1 MRAWREASP
10 QGRIAAEV
18 MGDSFEP
25 GPWLKEAAR
34 VPAEALL
41 GGSFAPAG
49 KEVGETE
56 ESRRG
61 SGGMDQSRPPDVADS
76 HERGRSLADRRRS
89 IVTRQ
94 LQRGATSRL
103 LVDPAL
109 PGRHLQIQRS
119 DSFHKP
125 RTRDVPSADHAELNL
140 GRVLAQ
146 KEMAQHKSRDGQG
159 IAGAADT
166 EKGDGNEQVVSSE
179 GSRKPSGVK
188 LTNVV
193 GQYRAGNHKKSRRGS
208 IAPMLFAAFERRASS
223 ESEGRDSSRSR
234 PGSGSASSS
243 WAVRQRKQQEK
254 EQQQADVQK
263 EEHDQQ
269 REEDKKESLMGGSRM
284 ALGGV
289 EGDEMESK
297 LGQAILRTSESL
309 RNIEANQE
317 QERGSEAPSHKESFN
332 LRRMK
337 GAVAQIQMKLKLVST
352 IKASAEEMSML
363 EKKEAE
369 LMGQARKSVSEI
381 NKLNDLLRSF
391 DTVTKETETRLSTIL
406 AQSFK
411 REIERVN
418 FFEVKGKDDLD
429 NALTRFE
436 SRDYSG
442 ARTQVKHARKCFE
455 MADELGRCLIILQG
469 LVQQKLNSEAID
481 SEITEIPEFA
491 GKLMGTHGK
500 RMTRILANV
509 KVAEDKLAKHLAK
522 GGVGTP
528 PDSDHEEDA
537 MGDEEPDVDFASSE
551 GGSFKGAR
559 PHLTVQEISE
569 IREARRAAKASKPE
583 VEEVEDVGEQEPV
596 VMVEEPQ
603 APPTPPPKI
612 EPFLAGSQV
621 LVGRKS
627 LKPKAKKK
635 AAHIIR
641 SRIVTKFIAK
651 AKHEDAKSQEEIE
664 NLSLMAQVSKY
675 KTQAQNLARVLHQT
689 YQTRAVLEVC
699 VHR

>member
-1 MRAWREASP
+1 
-10 QGRIAAEV
+10 

-25 GPWLKEAAR
+25 GPWLNEAAR
-34 VPAEALL
+34 GVPAREGALL
-41 GGSFAPAG
+41 GGSFAASGGKAG
-49 KEVGETE
+49 EAG

-61 SGGMDQSRPPDVADS
+61 SGGLDKSRPPDVADS
-76 HERGRSLADRRRS
+76 PEKGRSLADRRRS

-103 LVDPAL
+103 VVDPAL
-109 PGRHLQIQRS
+109 PGRHLQIQS
-119 DSFHKP
+119 SGSFHEP
-125 RTRDVPSADHAELNL
+125 RTRDVPSAGHAELNL

-146 KEMAQHKSRDGQG
+146 KEMARHKSRNGQS
-159 IAGAADT
+159 IAGDAGT
-166 EKGDGNEQVVSSE
+166 EKGDQKEQAVPSESSK
-179 GSRKPSGVK
+179 KPSSVE

-193 GQYRAGNHKKSRRGS
+193 GQYKAGNHKSRRGS

-234 PGSGSASSS
+234 PDSGSASGS
-243 WAVRQRKQQEK
+243 WAVKQRKQQEK
-254 EQQQADVQK
+254 EQQKQADVHK
-263 EEHDQQ
+263 EGHDQE
-269 REEDKKESLMGGSRM
+269 REEDNKESLMDGGRKVVD
-284 ALGGV
+284 GT

-297 LGQAILRTSESL
+297 LGRAIFRTSESL

-317 QERGSEAPSHKESFN
+317 QGRGGEAPSHRESFN

-337 GAVAQIQMKLKLVST
+337 GAVAKIQTKLKLVSV

-369 LMGQARKSVSEI
+369 LMSQARKSVSEI

-418 FFEVKGKDDLD
+418 FFEVKGKEDLD

-436 SRDYSG
+436 SRDYRG
-442 ARTQVKHARKCFE
+442 ARTQVKRARKCFE
-455 MADELGRCLIILQG
+455 MADELGRCLIVLQG

-481 SEITEIPEFA
+481 SEIPEIPEFA

-509 KVAEDKLAKHLAK
+509 KAAEDKLERHLAK

-537 MGDEEPDVDFASSE
+537 MGDEEAEADFASSE

-559 PHLTVQEISE
+559 PHLTVHEISE

-583 VEEVEDVGEQEPV
+583 VEEVEEIEDVVEQEPV
-596 VMVEEPQ
+596 ILVEEPK
-603 APPTPPPKI
+603 APPTPPPKV

-635 AAHIIR
+635 AAQIIK
-641 SRIVTKFIAK
+641 SRMLTKFIAK

-664 NLSLMAQVSKY
+664 NLSLIAQVSKY

-689 YQTRAVLEVC
+689 YQTQALLETC
-699 VHR
+699 IHC